1 MEIQRVEVELVNI
14 LRLSGDLDEGAVD
27 ELRNALFECIS
38 SGRCSIVMNLSQ
50 VRFISYMGL
59 GVLVERLRHIRKSGG
74 DIKLVGMNL
83 YAERLFRMVGISAL
97 FETYENEAGAVGV
110 FQKAA

>member
-1 MEIQRVEVELVNI
+1 MEIDRDTSGEIII
-14 LRLSGDLDEGAVD
+14 LRLDGDLDEGSVD
-27 ELRNALFECIS
+27 VLRNALFECIS

-59 GVLVERLRHIRKSGG
+59 GVLVERLRHIRKTKG

-83 YAERLFRMVGISAL
+83 YAERLFRMVGVSAL
-97 FETYENEAGAVGV
+97 FEYYDSEDSALLV